1 MWSHPSGAGAAA
13 AFLCDNRWRESAST
27 AAGEDRHGL
36 AAIGI
41 RKDVHVSDPDSPAN
55 WESDWTEHEDGDL
68 TDLLGEL
75 RVLLPGAQT
84 LTAFLIILP
93 FNAGFTEIKDAEKGV
108 YIVTFLCSVVSLICF
123 TAPAAHHRL
132 QRPLRNREAFKT
144 LATRLIIAGLVP
156 LSFAIVLASQLVISS
171 VVAAQWVSW
180 VVAGAVALVILVM
193 WWLIP
198 IAGRGRATSGPA
210 RQGRP

>member
-1 MWSHPSGAGAAA
+1 
-13 AFLCDNRWRESAST
+13 
-27 AAGEDRHGL
+27 
-36 AAIGI
+36 
-41 RKDVHVSDPDSPAN
+41 VQVSDPEPSAN
-55 WESDWTEHEDGDL
+55 NERGWAEHEDGDL

-93 FNAGFTEIKDAEKGV
+93 FNAGFAEIKNAEKGV

-132 QRPLRNREAFKT
+132 QRPLRDREAFKT

-156 LSFAIVLASQLVISS
+156 LSLAIVLASQLVISS

-180 VVAGAVALVILVM
+180 VIAGAVAVVILVM
-193 WWLIP
+193 WWSIP
-198 IAGRGRATSGPA
+198 IAGRSRTTH
-210 RQGRP
+210 RGRP